1 MIDYS
6 GITTGLRKFYR
17 YFQNNSGGSKSNF
30 SLTINGNGTIVDQQ
44 TSLSGNNIH
53 VLIKLPT
60 TSNSFETGWMDLAV
74 AFATNQTE
82 NGDGCLDGTLDSS
95 LNADNNATFGVE
107 SVGSNEY
114 IVVKVEADASW
125 SGNISSMSISWT

>member
-1 MIDYS
+1 MFDFLSHQKVILSYWECS
-6 GITTGLRKFYR
+6 ELVTIPPGVRPVEVIRRTHLCGGRSTSAAAPGPATT
-17 YFQNNSGGSKSNF
+17 S
-30 SLTINGNGTIVDQQ
+30 
-44 TSLSGNNIH
+44 
-53 VLIKLPT
+53 T